1 MFSDELK
8 KKIESYK
15 NFPTKN
21 ILFRDITPILR
32 DPKVFSELIKQM
44 SERALIKDAE
54 CIVAVDARG
63 FIFASSI
70 SYYLSKP
77 FILARKPG
85 KFPGEL
91 VESSYK
97 LQYGK
102 NSLGIQL
109 ESIESFKSFAIVDD
123 LLATGGTA
131 KAVSNLLNKQS
142 KFITGLSVVVE
153 LGALNARSKFNFD
166 VAYEVIY

>member
-15 NFPTKN
+15 DFPTKN

-97 LQYGK
+97 L
-102 NSLGIQL
+102 
-109 ESIESFKSFAIVDD
+109 
-123 LLATGGTA
+123 
-131 KAVSNLLNKQS
+131 
-142 KFITGLSVVVE
+142 
-153 LGALNARSKFNFD
+153 
-166 VAYEVIY
+166 